1 LDRYW
6 TLGVIALARTIR
18 DTNLDSRAARS
29 RLKARGKPYYRS
41 VEPGLHLGYRKPLAG
56 AGKWLARHYVG
67 EQAYELETI
76 GIADDYSDAD
86 GVAVLSYR
94 QALAKARERMVARA
108 HHAAGKHGPLTVHD
122 AIEAYLEFLDAHR
135 KSGYDTRR
143 RAEAFIL
150 PTLGN
155 IEVQALTTEQLR
167 KWHIALTKTPARVRS
182 RNGGKQRYRK
192 RDGDSIRKRQ
202 VSANRMLKILK
213 AALNLAWREGRTPSD
228 AAWRRVRPFAGV
240 DAARTR
246 FLSVDECQRL
256 INTSTPEFRR
266 LVQAALL
273 TGCRY
278 GELCRLTV
286 SDFSDTGTLAIRISK
301 TGKSRHVILTDE
313 GVNLFRELCA
323 GRAGTEIMLV
333 KDSGRPWGT
342 SHQAKPM
349 KEACERARI
358 IPPISFHGLRHT
370 YASLCVMNGAPLIVV
385 GRNLGHADTKMV
397 ETHYGHLTPSYVAD
411 AIRAAAP
418 RFGLMATNI
427 RPLRKPHA

>member
-1 LDRYW
+1 M
-6 TLGVIALARTIR
+6 ARTIR
-18 DTNLDSRAARS
+18 DAILDTRTARS
-29 RLKARGKPYYRS
+29 RLRARGKPYYRA

-67 EQAYELETI
+67 NEVYEIETI
-76 GIADDYSDAD
+76 AVADDYSDAD
-86 GVAVLSYR
+86 GVAILDYR
-94 QALAKARERMVARA
+94 QALTKARERMVSRA
-108 HHAAGKHGPLTVHD
+108 HHAAGKHGPLTVRD
-122 AIEAYLEFLDAHR
+122 AVEAHLEFMNAHR
-135 KSGYDTRR
+135 KSGYDARI
-143 RAEAFIL
+143 RAEASIL
-150 PTLGN
+150 PALGD

-167 KWHIALTKTPARVRS
+167 KWHIALAQIPARIRS
-182 RNGGKQRYRK
+182 PKNGTQRYRK
-192 RDGDSIRKRQ
+192 HSSDADSTRRRQ
-202 VSANRMLKILK
+202 VSANRALTALK

-228 AAWRRVRPFAGV
+228 AAWRRVRPFEGV
-240 DAARTR
+240 DVARTK

-256 INTSTPEFRR
+256 INAGTPEFRK

-286 SDFSDTGTLAIRISK
+286 ADFNDTGTLTVRVSK

-323 GRAGTEIMLV
+323 GRAGTESLLV
-333 KDSGRPWGT
+333 KDNGQPWGET
-342 SHQAKPM
+342 HQAKRM
-349 KEACERARI
+349 REACKRAHI
-358 IPPISFHGLRHT
+358 IPPVSFHTLRHS

-385 GRNLGHADTKMV
+385 GRNLGHASTKMV
-397 ETHYGHLTPSYVAD
+397 ESHYGHLAPSYVAD

-418 RFGLMATNI
+418 RFGLTATNI